1 MVSEVGSDP
10 MSQFGIRPIFYL
22 DNMICIYLSA
32 LSSMFQ
38 RTHGANEYFLEKDP
52 ATGICHFF
60 YDSAPSGSYG
70 TMTYLSKAVVTYLQD
85 FLPQSTCLMQWTIR
99 LGLMYSALPG
109 LAGSYQGRLVEY
121 YIIVWKETLVPSS
134 DSPQVYTRSL
144 PFKDDLKSLDWIVEG
159 MWMSA
164 HFREKGEN

>member
-10 MSQFGIRPIFYL
+10 HLSVCSKTYPLTI
-22 DNMICIYLSA
+22 DNVICIYLSA
-32 LSSMFQ
+32 MSSMFQ

-85 FLPQSTCLMQWTIR
+85 FLPQSTCLMQ
-99 LGLMYSALPG
+99 
-109 LAGSYQGRLVEY
+109 
-121 YIIVWKETLVPSS
+121 
-134 DSPQVYTRSL
+134 
-144 PFKDDLKSLDWIVEG
+144 
-159 MWMSA
+159 
-164 HFREKGEN
+164 